1 MINTELKKT
10 IQKLK
15 AATRKDGM
23 SIWKAIANEL
33 DKPKRLRTTVN
44 LSRINRY
51 TEARD
56 VIAIPGKAL
65 AAGSLSHP
73 VTVAAFAFSKVAKQ
87 KVTLAKGRTMS
98 LTELLDERIEPS
110 RIKIMK

>member
-1 MINTELKKT
+1 MIDPELKKT
-10 IQKLK
+10 IQNLK
-15 AATRKDGM
+15 AAGRKNGLA
-23 SIWKAIANEL
+23 IWKAIANEL
-33 DKPKRLRTTVN
+33 DKPKRLRTIVN

-51 TEARD
+51 TKAGD
-56 VIAIPGKAL
+56 VVAIPGKVL
-65 AAGSLSHP
+65 AAGSLRHP

-87 KVTLAKGRTMS
+87 KVNLAKGRALS